1 MTDTIAA
8 DTREVREFVET
19 YLAQARAATAEVE
32 KPSLLNMVLVNP
44 ADDDVTSIYRYA
56 IDDPNLAERMTS
68 DALNASA
75 AGHNVYVEGRTV
87 RPGLNGKQRGELND
101 TVAVFALTVDSDS
114 DKGKAWTPTVPTS
127 LAVETSPNN
136 AHYWLFLDKA
146 LDPATAKALGER
158 LRAAT
163 NTDQD
168 TGVVTQPYRVPGTV
182 NFPTKAKLARG
193 RVVTPTRSLGFDPE
207 CLWNR
212 ERFELEFPSNGGGG
226 GGGGG
231 GTTGD
236 ESSIPADTM
245 KVIREGVEDG
255 ARSSAFWNVVKVLKG
270 DGWTIAGIVT
280 LLDRYPNGIANK
292 YRGRLQREVERVWNK
307 LGGGPPPPQ
316 PKKLPLE
323 PFRAITL
330 PALANYSIKGI
341 FPMTGLAVVW
351 GPPKSGKSFWTFDA
365 VMHIATGRPY
375 RGRNVRRGTVVY
387 LALEGGSGFAGRVE
401 AWRRRHN
408 PPEDV
413 PFYLLAVPIDLV
425 ADHTALIEAIRE
437 QVPDDP
443 AVIVV
448 DTLNRAMFGNE
459 NESKDMG
466 EFIRAADAVRTAF
479 NCLFIVVHHCGVS
492 GNRPRGHTS
501 LAGADDAQIMVTR
514 DKSGNVV
521 AKVEFMKDS
530 EGGAEIAS
538 KLEPVDLGTDAE
550 GESLSSCVIVP
561 AVAEAAE
568 AKLPKGADLA
578 LEVLRK
584 LIASSIDS
592 IPAPE
597 AANLPAGTRVCR
609 QAKWREF
616 YYKASPAEDQNAK
629 QKAFRRAHETLIK
642 AKLIDFW
649 GEYVWLPPN
658 PDKPDIS

>member
-1 MTDTIAA
+1 MIDTIVA
-8 DTREVREFVET
+8 DAGEVREFIET
-19 YLAQARAATAEVE
+19 ITAQARAAMAEIE
-32 KPSLLNMVLVNP
+32 KSGLLNMVLVNP
-44 ADDDVTSIYRYA
+44 ADDDVTSVYRYA
-56 IDDPNLAERMTS
+56 IDDPNLAGRMIS

-87 RPGLNGKQRGELND
+87 RAGLNGKQRGDLND
-101 TVAVFALTVDSDS
+101 TIAVFALTVDSDS

-136 AHYWLFLDKA
+136 AHYWFFLDKA
-146 LDPATAKALGER
+146 VDAQIGKALGDR

-163 NTDQD
+163 GADSD
-168 TGVVTQPYRVPGTV
+168 TGNICQPFRLAGTV
-182 NFPTKAKLARG
+182 NYPNKKKRERG
-193 RVVTPTRSLGFDPE
+193 RVITSTRSLGFDPE
-207 CLWNR
+207 CLWNP
-212 ERFELEFPSNGGGG
+212 ERFEQEFPATARPTGNGGAEAN
-226 GGGGG
+226 
-231 GTTGD
+231 D
-236 ESSIPADTM
+236 EPSIPADTM
-245 KVIREGVEDG
+245 RVIREGVEDG

-270 DGWTIAGIVT
+270 DGWTISGIVT
-280 LLDRYPNGIANK
+280 LLDRFPNGIANK
-292 YRGRLQREVERVWNK
+292 YRGRLQREVERVWAK
-307 LGGGPPPPQ
+307 LNGAPQQQQQQ
-316 PKKLPLE
+316 PKKFPIE
-323 PFRAITL
+323 HFRAITL
-330 PALANYSIKGI
+330 PALCNYSIKGI

-375 RGRNVRRGTVVY
+375 RGRNVRKGVVVY

-425 ADHTALIEAIRE
+425 VDHAALINAIRE
-437 QVPDDP
+437 QVPGEP

-466 EFIRAADAVRTAF
+466 QFIRAADAVRTAF

-501 LAGADDAQIMVTR
+501 LAGADDAQIMVMR
-514 DKSGNVV
+514 DKNKNVT
-521 AKVEFMKDS
+521 AKVEFMKDA
-530 EGGAEIAS
+530 EGGAEITS
-538 KLEPVDLGTDAE
+538 KLETVDLGTDAE

-568 AKLPKGADLA
+568 AKLPKGVDLA

-592 IPAPE
+592 IAAPKE
-597 AANLPAGTRVCR
+597 A
-609 QAKWREF
+609 E
-616 YYKASPAEDQNAK
+616 
-629 QKAFRRAHETLIK
+629 
-642 AKLIDFW
+642 
-649 GEYVWLPPN
+649 LPPG
-658 PDKPDIS
+658 PASAAKRSGASITTTSARRTPRTLSRKPSGGRWRR